1 MEEHGAKTWS
11 QNREGET
18 CGGGEMIW
26 LLIAYFGFNS
36 YMTTR
41 LIKDRADWLLCVL
54 AFFFGAMVIVMYF
67 FVVILGKVE
76 GR

>member
-1 MEEHGAKTWS
+1 
-11 QNREGET
+11 
-18 CGGGEMIW
+18 MIW
-26 LLIAYFGFNS
+26 LLIAYFGFNI
-36 YMTTR
+36 YMTYR
-41 LIKDRADWLLCVL
+41 LIRDRADWLLCAL